1 LKFNS
6 QPDVE
11 KNVLE
16 LVWNNT
22 NEAIFTIGYD
32 GQILSANPSF
42 TTILGWKVTD
52 LSEVNYFPFFVDFSP
67 KEHEL
72 QLAQFK
78 EGHDIPYYVT
88 KRKRKDGKIL
98 DILASYRAINNGEV
112 LAVGMYKDFSEQM
125 NIQRRLQASEDCYRS
140 LVEFIPDAI
149 FVENNGKIIFV
160 NSSGIHL
167 VGAKSVN
174 DVLGLSVWQFILTDN
189 LAMFKRKV
197 HQAMA
202 TKEPIIG
209 QFLRLDGEI
218 ICTEIIVMSMVFEGE
233 SVIQV
238 LLRDVTLKKNYEQQL
253 EYLAFHDPLTGL
265 TNRRYFTEQINQAI
279 ETAEKEN
286 RMLAVMYIDIDK
298 FKSINDSLGHEVG
311 DQLLKQF
318 ASRLKEN
325 VREEDILCRVGG
337 DEFLVLLNGMKEKKA
352 VVEIVSHLHKA
363 IQQPYLIDNQK
374 IVATSSMGIAVF
386 PQDGMNSKILISRS
400 DAALYQ
406 AKEQRND
413 FQFYELEK
421 TL

>member
-1 LKFNS
+1 MEFNS

-11 KNVLE
+11 NNVLE

-52 LSEVNYFPFFVDFSP
+52 LSEVNYFPFFVDFPP
-67 KEHEL
+67 KEHKL

-125 NIQRRLQASEDCYRS
+125 NIQRRLQASEERYRN

-149 FVENNGKIIFV
+149 FVENNGKIVFV
-160 NSSGIHL
+160 NSVGIHL
-167 VGAKSVN
+167 VGAKSEK
-174 DVLGLSVWQFILTDN
+174 DVLGQSVWQFIVTDD
-189 LAMFKRKV
+189 LATFKTKV
-197 HQAMA
+197 HQAMS
-202 TKEPIIG
+202 TKESIIE
-209 QFLRLDGEI
+209 QFLRLDGEMI
-218 ICTEIIVMSMVFEGE
+218 WTEIIAMSMVFEGE

-238 LLRDVTLKKNYEQQL
+238 LLRDVTLKKNYEEQL

-279 ETAEKEN
+279 ETAQKEK
-286 RMLAVMYIDIDK
+286 RMLAVMYIDIDE
-298 FKSINDSLGHEVG
+298 FKGINDSLGHEVG

-337 DEFLVLLNGMKEKKA
+337 DEFLVLLNGMKEKK
-352 VVEIVSHLHKA
+352 VVVDIVSRLHKA
-363 IQQPYLIDNQK
+363 FQQPYLIDNHK
-374 IVATSSMGIAVF
+374 IVVTSSMGIAVF
-386 PQDGMNSKILISRS
+386 PQDGINSKILISRS
-400 DAALYQ
+400 DIALYQ